1 MQRLSTQFGK
11 DRAFPDSALFQI
23 IEQNSVP
30 QVGEFLR
37 EYVGKARSLP
47 LVQVLESA
55 GYYYFKEKTVS
66 GFTLGGIEL
75 GINPESGRL
84 TAWETFNMDKF
95 GKQIGFK
102 TGDEFFKVNGQELTM
117 DNLEQIFTQ
126 FFANLQEGDWVEL
139 QLIRQKGKKGKTQT
153 ITRKAKMIF
162 IEYPEQ
168 HVIEAVNNPNSDQ
181 AQVRKAWLN
190 RIE

>member
-1 MQRLSTQFGK
+1 
-11 DRAFPDSALFQI
+11 
-23 IEQNSVP
+23 
-30 QVGEFLR
+30 
-37 EYVGKARSLP
+37 
-47 LVQVLESA
+47 
-55 GYYYFKEKTVS
+55 
-66 GFTLGGIEL
+66 
-75 GINPESGRL
+75 
-84 TAWETFNMDKF
+84 
-95 GKQIGFK
+95 
-102 TGDEFFKVNGQELTM
+102 M

>member
-1 MQRLSTQFGK
+1 
-11 DRAFPDSALFQI
+11 
-23 IEQNSVP
+23 
-30 QVGEFLR
+30 
-37 EYVGKARSLP
+37 
-47 LVQVLESA
+47 
-55 GYYYFKEKTVS
+55 
-66 GFTLGGIEL
+66 
-75 GINPESGRL
+75 
-84 TAWETFNMDKF
+84 
-95 GKQIGFK
+95 
-102 TGDEFFKVNGQELTM
+102 M

-168 HVIEAVNNPNSDQ
+168 HVIEVVNNPNSDQ